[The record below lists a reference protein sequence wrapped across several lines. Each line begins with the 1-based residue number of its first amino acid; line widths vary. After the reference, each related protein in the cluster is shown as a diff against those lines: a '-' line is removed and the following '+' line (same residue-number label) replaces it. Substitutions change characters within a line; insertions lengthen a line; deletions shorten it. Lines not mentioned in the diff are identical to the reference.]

1 MKIADRKHDET
12 SVSGT
17 KMIENVSRS
26 FRGSP
31 SSRSFSRRGFLQGAL
46 ASGVF
51 VLSARFVSQ
60 PLWAAE
66 GEAPPAPFEP
76 GLWMSIASDGTVT
89 IVAHRSEMGCGSR
102 TALPLVVTDELDA
115 DWSKVKIE
123 QAPGDPKYGDQD
135 TDGSHSVR
143 SSFDLM
149 RQVGATGRVML
160 ISAAATQWGVSPKEC
175 STEPHFVVHRASG
188 RKLGYGELASAAAKL
203 PVPKKEDVPLKAR
216 SEWRYIGKES
226 NSLFDLPE
234 IITGKAVFGMDATMP
249 GMVFA
254 SVEHPPV
261 LGQKIKSYD
270 DKATLKVP
278 GVQKTLTID
287 PFKPP
292 HLFQPLGGVAVI
304 ADNTWAAFK
313 GRKSLNI
320 EWDASPHA
328 VYNSGPFRKTL
339 EATSRQPGKVARN
352 VGDVDAEFAR
362 VQKAGGGEFKI
373 VEAEYYAPH
382 LAHASMEPPVAV
394 AEYRDGKV
402 VAWAPTQNPQAV
414 QDTIASV
421 LGIKKE
427 DVTCHVT
434 LLGGGFGR
442 KSKPDQVAEAAVLS
456 KQLGK
461 PVKVVWS
468 REDDIHFDFFHSVA
482 AMYMKAAVG
491 PNGKPSAWLQRTVYP
506 PIASTFDAS
515 ATYADDE
522 MGLGWNNLPFD
533 IPNHR
538 AENGPA
544 DYHVRIG
551 WLRSVANIYHAFA
564 IHSFAD
570 ELAKSANKD
579 SVQYFLDLIG
589 PARIVPLTYKDDEAD
604 EKDRYPLDTA
614 RLRRVVEV
622 AAEKS
627 GWGKRSAGLGK
638 GRGMGIAAHRS
649 FLTYVA
655 TVVEVEVDS
664 RGQVHIPGVWTA
676 VDAGTVVSPDNVRN
690 QFEGAAVFGTSLA
703 LFGEITATNGV
714 IDQSNFNN
722 YQVARMNRAP
732 RHVEV
737 HIVASEAPPAGVGEP
752 GVPPFAPALY
762 NAVFAATGKRAREL
776 PLSKTKLV

>member
-1 MKIADRKHDET
+1 VKL
-12 SVSGT
+12 
-17 KMIENVSRS
+17 IENVSRDV
-26 FRGSP
+26 
-31 SSRSFSRRGFLQGAL
+31 SRHIGRRGFLQGAL
-46 ASGVF
+46 AGGVF
-51 VLSARFVSQ
+51 VLSARFIPE

-66 GEAPPAPFEP
+66 GEAAAPAFEP
-76 GLWMSIASDGTVT
+76 SLWMSIAPDGTVT
-89 IVAHRSEMGCGSR
+89 IIAHRSEMGCGSR
-102 TALPLVVTDELDA
+102 TALPLVVADELDA
-115 DWSKVKIE
+115 DWSKVKID
-123 QAPGDPKYGDQD
+123 QAIGDPKYGEQD

-143 SSFDLM
+143 SNFELM

-160 ISAAATQWGVSPKEC
+160 ISAAAAQWGVFPSDC
-175 STEPHFVVHRASG
+175 TTEPHFVVHRSSG
-188 RKLGYGELASAAAKL
+188 RKLGYGEVAAAAAKL
-203 PVPKKEDVPLKAR
+203 SVPKKEDVPLKER

-234 IITGKAVFGMDATMP
+234 IVTGKATFGMDATMP
-249 GMVFA
+249 GMVYA
-254 SVEHPPV
+254 SIEHPPV

-270 DKATLKVP
+270 DKAALKVP
-278 GVQKTLTID
+278 GVQKTLTIAA
-287 PFKPP
+287 FKPP
-292 HLFQPLGGVAVI
+292 HMFQPLGGVAVI

-313 GRKSLNI
+313 GRKSLKV
-320 EWDASPHA
+320 EWDINSSPHS
-328 VYNSGPFRKTL
+328 VYNSAPFRKTL
-339 EATSRQPGKVARN
+339 EATSRKPGKVVRN
-352 VGDVDAEFAR
+352 VGDVDAAFA
-362 VQKAGGGEFKI
+362 KGGRI
-373 VEAEYYAPH
+373 IEAEYYTPH
-382 LAHASMEPPVAV
+382 LAHVSMEPPVAV

-402 VAWAPTQNPQAV
+402 LAFAPTQNPQAV
-414 QDTIASV
+414 QETIAGV

-456 KQLGK
+456 KKLGK

-491 PNGKPSAWLQRTVYP
+491 PDGKPTAWLQRTVYP
-506 PIASTFDAS
+506 PIDSTFNAS

-533 IPNHR
+533 IPNHH

-579 SVQYFLDLIG
+579 SVQYLLDLIG
-589 PARIVPLTYKDDEAD
+589 PPRIVNLDLKGDEAED
-604 EKDRYPLDTA
+604 AKNYPLDTA
-614 RLRRVVEV
+614 RLRRVVEI
-622 AAEKS
+622 AAERS
-627 GWGKRSAGLGK
+627 GWGKRSMDMGMGK

-664 RGQVHIPGVWTA
+664 KGQVHIPGVWTA
-676 VDAGTVVSPDNVRN
+676 VDAGTIVSPDNIRN
-690 QFEGAAVFGTSLA
+690 QFEGAVVFGTSLA

-714 IDQSNFNN
+714 IDQSNFHN
-722 YQVARMNRAP
+722 YQITRMNRAP
-732 RHVEV
+732 RQVDVYIVE
-737 HIVASEAPPAGVGEP
+737 SEAPPAGVGEP

-762 NAVFAATGKRAREL
+762 NAVFAATGKRVREL

>member
-1 MKIADRKHDET
+1 MSI
-12 SVSGT
+12 
-17 KMIENVSRS
+17 IENVSR
-26 FRGSP
+26 
-31 SSRSFSRRGFLQGAL
+31 RRFVQGAL
-46 ASGVF
+46 AGGV
-51 VLSARFVSQ
+51 LILGARY
-60 PLWAAE
+60 
-66 GEAPPAPFEP
+66 APRLLRATSEPASSTTLEP
-76 GLWMSIASDGTVT
+76 SLWMAIASDGTVT

-102 TALPLVVTDELDA
+102 TALPLVVADELDA
-115 DWSKVKIE
+115 DWSRVKID
-123 QAPGDPKYGDQD
+123 QAIGDPKYGDQD

-149 RQVGATGRVML
+149 RQVGAAARAML
-160 ISAAATQWGVSPKEC
+160 ITAAAAQWNVSAKDC
-175 STEPHFVVHRASG
+175 TTEPHFVVHRASG
-188 RKLGYGELASAAAKL
+188 RKLGYGDVAAAAAKL
-203 PVPKKEDVPLKAR
+203 PVPKIEDLSLKSR
-216 SEWRYIGKES
+216 SDWRYIGKES
-226 NSLFDLPE
+226 NSLFDLPDMV
-234 IITGKAVFGMDATMP
+234 TGKAIFGMDATMP

-254 SVEHPPV
+254 SIEHPPV

-270 DKATLKVP
+270 DKAALKVP
-278 GVQKTLTID
+278 GVKKTLTID
-287 PFKPP
+287 TVKPP
-292 HLFQPLGGVAVI
+292 HAFQPLGGVAVI

-313 GRKSLNI
+313 GRKSLKI
-320 EWDASPHA
+320 EWDSSPHS
-328 VYNSGPFRKTL
+328 VYNSTAYRKTL
-339 EATSRQPGKVARN
+339 EATSQKPGKVVRN
-352 VGDVDAEFAR
+352 IGDVDAAFA
-362 VQKAGGGEFKI
+362 KGGKI
-373 VEAEYYAPH
+373 IEAEYYAPH

-414 QDTIASV
+414 QDTVATA

-456 KQLGK
+456 KKLGK
-461 PVKVVWS
+461 PVKVVWT
-468 REDDIHFDFFHSVA
+468 REDDIRFDFFHSVA

-491 PNGKPSAWLQRTVYP
+491 ADGKATAWLQRSVFP
-506 PIASTFDAS
+506 PIDSTFDAT
-515 ATYADDE
+515 ATYGDGE

-564 IHSFAD
+564 IQSFAD
-570 ELAKSANKD
+570 ELAKSTNKD
-579 SVQYFLDLIG
+579 SVEYLLGLIG
-589 PARIVPLTYKDDEAD
+589 PPRIVNLEHKSDEA
-604 EKDRYPLDTA
+604 EEAKLYPYDTA
-614 RLRRVVEV
+614 RLRRVVEI
-622 AAEKS
+622 AADKS
-627 GWGKRSAGLGK
+627 GWGKRTMGK
-638 GRGMGIAAHRS
+638 GHGLGIAAHRS

-655 TVVEVEVDS
+655 TVVEVEVDNK
-664 RGQVHIPGVWTA
+664 GQVHIPGVWTA

-722 YQVARMNRAP
+722 YPITRMNRAP
-732 RHVEV
+732 RQISVHVVE
-737 HIVASEAPPAGVGEP
+737 SDAPPAGVGEP

-762 NAVFAATGKRAREL
+762 NAVFAATGKRVREL

>member
-1 MKIADRKHDET
+1 M
-12 SVSGT
+12 SFV
-17 KMIENVSRS
+17 ENVSR
-26 FRGSP
+26 
-31 SSRSFSRRGFLQGAL
+31 RRFVQGAL
-46 ASGVF
+46 AGGV
-51 VLSARFVSQ
+51 LILGARYAPRLLRSTKGETAPSAA
-60 PLWAAE
+60 L
-66 GEAPPAPFEP
+66 EP
-76 GLWMSIASDGTVT
+76 DLWMSVASDGTVT

-102 TALPLVVTDELDA
+102 TALPLVVADELDA
-115 DWSKVKIE
+115 DWSRVKID
-123 QAPGDPKYGDQD
+123 QAIGDPKYGDQD

-149 RQVGATGRVML
+149 RQVGGAGRAML
-160 ISAAATQWGVSPKEC
+160 ITAAAAQWSVSAKDC
-175 STEPHFVVHRASG
+175 TTEPHFVVHKSSG
-188 RKLGYGELASAAAKL
+188 RKLGYGDLAAAASKL
-203 PVPKKEDVPLKAR
+203 PVPKTEDLKLKSR

-226 NSLFDLPE
+226 NSLFDLPDMVA
-234 IITGKAVFGMDATMP
+234 GKAIFGMDATMP

-254 SVEHPPV
+254 SIEHPPV

-270 DKATLKVP
+270 DKAALKVP
-278 GVQKTLTID
+278 GVKQTLTID
-287 PFKPP
+287 TVKAP
-292 HLFQPLGGVAVI
+292 HVFQPLGGVAVI

-313 GRKSLNI
+313 GRKSLKI
-320 EWDASPHA
+320 EWDSSPHS
-328 VYNSGPFRKTL
+328 VYNSAAYRKTL
-339 EATSRQPGKVARN
+339 EATSQKPGKVVRN
-352 VGDVDAEFAR
+352 IGDVDAAFA
-362 VQKAGGGEFKI
+362 KGGKI
-373 VEAEYYAPH
+373 IEAEYYAPH

-402 VAWAPTQNPQAV
+402 LAWAPTQNPQAV
-414 QDTIASV
+414 QDTIATA

-456 KQLGK
+456 KKLGK
-461 PVKVVWS
+461 PVKVVWT
-468 REDDIHFDFFHSVA
+468 REDDIRFDFFHSVA

-491 PNGKPSAWLQRTVYP
+491 TDGKPTAWLQRSVFP
-506 PIASTFDAS
+506 PIGSTFDA
-515 ATYADDE
+515 ATTYGDDE

-564 IHSFAD
+564 IQSFAD

-579 SVQYFLDLIG
+579 SVEYLLGLIG
-589 PARIVPLTYKDDEAD
+589 PARIMSLEHKAEDAEEA
-604 EKDRYPLDTA
+604 KLYPYDTA
-614 RLRRVVEV
+614 RLRRVVEI
-622 AAEKS
+622 AADKS
-627 GWGKRSAGLGK
+627 GWGKRTMGK
-638 GRGMGIAAHRS
+638 GRGLGIAAHRS

-655 TVVEVEVDS
+655 TVVEVEVDNK
-664 RGQVHIPGVWTA
+664 GQVHIPGVWTA

-703 LFGEITATNGV
+703 LFGEITATNGI

-722 YQVARMNRAP
+722 YPITRMNRAP
-732 RHVEV
+732 RQISVHVVE
-737 HIVASEAPPAGVGEP
+737 SDAPPAGVGEP

-762 NAVFAATGKRAREL
+762 NAVFAATGKRVREL

>member
-1 MKIADRKHDET
+1 MKLIDNLSANN
-12 SVSGT
+12 
-17 KMIENVSRS
+17 NVSRPV
-26 FRGSP
+26 SP
-31 SSRSFSRRGFLQGAL
+31 NFSRRGFLQAALVSGAL
-46 ASGVF
+46 
-51 VLSARFVSQ
+51 VLTARFIPE

-66 GEAPPAPFEP
+66 GEAARPFEP
-76 GLWMSIASDGTVT
+76 SVWMSIAPDGTVT

-102 TALPLVVTDELDA
+102 TALPLVVADELDA
-115 DWSKVKIE
+115 DWTRVRLE
-123 QAPGDPKYGDQD
+123 QAIGDPKYGEQD

-143 SSFDLM
+143 SNFDLM
-149 RQVGATGRVML
+149 RQVGATGRAML
-160 ISAAATQWGVSPKEC
+160 ISAAAAKWGVPAKDC
-175 STEPHFVVHRASG
+175 ATEPHFVVHTASG
-188 RKLGYGELASAAAKL
+188 RKLGYGEVAAAAAKL
-203 PVPKKEDVPLKAR
+203 PVPKKEDVPLKER
-216 SEWRYIGKES
+216 SQWRYIGKES

-234 IITGKAVFGMDATMP
+234 IVTGKAIFGMDATMP
-249 GMVFA
+249 GMVYA
-254 SVEHPPV
+254 SIEHPPV

-270 DKATLKVP
+270 DKAALQVT

-292 HLFQPLGGVAVI
+292 HMFQPLGGVAVI
-304 ADNTWAAFK
+304 ADNSYAAFK
-313 GRKSLNI
+313 GRKSLKI
-320 EWDASPHA
+320 EWDSSSNE

-339 EATSRQPGKVARN
+339 EATSRKPCKVVRN
-352 VGDVDAEFAR
+352 VGDVDATFA
-362 VQKAGGGEFKI
+362 QSAKAGGKI
-373 VEAEYYAPH
+373 IDAEYYTPH

-402 VAWAPTQNPQAV
+402 LAWAPTQNPQAV
-414 QDTIASV
+414 QETIAGV

-468 REDDIHFDFFHSVA
+468 REDDIRFDYFHSVA
-482 AMYMKAAVG
+482 AMYMKAAIG
-491 PNGKPSAWLQRTVYP
+491 ADGKPTAWLQRTVYP
-506 PIASTFDAS
+506 PIGSTFDTKAV
-515 ATYADDE
+515 YADDE

-570 ELAKSANKD
+570 ELAHNAKKD
-579 SVQYFLDLIG
+579 PVQYLLDLIG
-589 PARIVPLTYKDDEAD
+589 PARIVALDLKGDEAED
-604 EKDRYPLDTA
+604 AKQYPLDTA
-614 RLRRVVEV
+614 RLRRVVEI

-627 GWGKRSAGLGK
+627 GWGKSPMGK
-638 GRGMGIAAHRS
+638 GRGLGIAAHRS

-655 TVVEVEVDS
+655 TVVEVEVDG
-664 RGQVHIPGVWTA
+664 RGQVHIPTVWTA
-676 VDAGTVVSPDNVRN
+676 VDAGTTVSPDNIRN

-703 LFGEITATNGV
+703 LFSEITATNGA
-714 IDQSNFNN
+714 IDQSNFHN
-722 YQVARMNRAP
+722 YQIARMNRAP
-732 RHVEV
+732 RHIDI
-737 HIVASEAPPAGVGEP
+737 HIVKSEAPPAGVGEP
-752 GVPPFAPALY
+752 GLPPIAPALY
-762 NAVFAATGKRAREL
+762 NAVFAATGKRVREL

>member
-1 MKIADRKHDET
+1 MKL
-12 SVSGT
+12 
-17 KMIENVSRS
+17 IENVSPDVRK
-26 FRGSP
+26 GVT
-31 SSRSFSRRGFLQGAL
+31 RRGFLHGAL
-46 ASGVF
+46 VGGVF
-51 VLSARFVSQ
+51 VLSARFIPE

-66 GEAPPAPFEP
+66 GEAAAPPFEP
-76 GLWMSIASDGTVT
+76 SLWMSIASDGTVT

-102 TALPLVVTDELDA
+102 TALPLVVADELDA

-123 QAPGDPKYGDQD
+123 QAIGDPKYGEQD

-143 SSFDLM
+143 SNFDLM

-160 ISAAATQWGVSPKEC
+160 ISAAAAQWGVSPKDC
-175 STEPHFVVHRASG
+175 TTEPHFVVHRASG
-188 RKLGYGELASAAAKL
+188 RKLGYGEVAAAAAKL
-203 PVPKKEDVPLKAR
+203 PVPKKEDVALKER
-216 SEWRYIGKES
+216 SQWRYIGKES

-234 IITGKAVFGMDATMP
+234 IVTGTAIFGMDATMP

-270 DKATLKVP
+270 DKDALKVP

-313 GRKSLNI
+313 GRKSLKI
-320 EWDASPHA
+320 EWDSSPNS
-328 VYNSGPFRKTL
+328 VYNSGPYRKIL
-339 EATSRQPGKVARN
+339 EATSRKPCKLVRN
-352 VGDVDAEFAR
+352 VGDVDAAFA
-362 VQKAGGGEFKI
+362 QTSKTGGKI
-373 VEAEYYAPH
+373 IEAEYYAPH

-402 VAWAPTQNPQAV
+402 LAWAPTQNPQAV
-414 QDTIASV
+414 QETIAGV

-456 KQLGK
+456 KQVGK

-482 AMYMKAAVG
+482 AMYMKAAIG
-491 PNGKPSAWLQRTVYP
+491 PDGKPTAWLMRTVYP
-506 PIASTFDAS
+506 PIGSTFDVS
-515 ATYADDE
+515 AVYADDE

-570 ELAKSANKD
+570 ELAHNAHKD
-579 SVQYFLDLIG
+579 SVQYLLELIGSPRIVALDLKG
-589 PARIVPLTYKDDEAD
+589 DEAED
-604 EKDRYPLDTA
+604 AKNYPLDTA
-614 RLRRVVEV
+614 RLRRVVEMV
-622 AAEKS
+622 AEKS
-627 GWGKRSAGLGK
+627 GWGKGSTGK
-638 GRGMGIAAHRS
+638 GHGFGIAAHRS

-655 TVVEVEVDS
+655 TVVEVEIDS
-664 RGQVHIPGVWTA
+664 RGQVHIPNVWTA
-676 VDAGTVVSPDNVRN
+676 LDAGTVVSPDNVRN

-722 YQVARMNRAP
+722 YQVTRMNRAP
-732 RHVEV
+732 RHVDV
-737 HIVASEAPPAGVGEP
+737 QIVKSDAPPAGVGEP

-762 NAVFAATGKRAREL
+762 NAVFAATGKRVREL

>member
-1 MKIADRKHDET
+1 MNL
-12 SVSGT
+12 
-17 KMIENVSRS
+17 IENVSR
-26 FRGSP
+26 RTGP
-31 SSRSFSRRGFLQGAL
+31 HVSRRGFLQVAL
-46 ASGVF
+46 ASGAF
-51 VLSARFVSQ
+51 VLSVRFVPP
-60 PLWAAE
+60 PLFAAE
-66 GEAPPAPFEP
+66 GEAAPAFDPS
-76 GLWMSIASDGTVT
+76 LWMSIAADGTVT

-102 TALPLVVTDELDA
+102 TALPLVVADELDA
-115 DWSKVKIE
+115 DWSKVKID
-123 QAPGDPKYGDQD
+123 QATGDPKYGDQD

-160 ISAAATQWGVSPKEC
+160 ISAAAAQWNVSPKEC
-175 STEPHFVVHRASG
+175 TAESHFVVHRASG
-188 RKLGYGELASAAAKL
+188 RKVGYGEVAAAAAKL
-203 PVPKKEDVPLKAR
+203 PVPKKEDVPLKSR
-216 SEWRYIGKES
+216 SQWRYIGKES
-226 NSLFDLPE
+226 NALFDLPE
-234 IITGKAVFGMDATMP
+234 MVTGKTIFGMDATMP
-249 GMVFA
+249 GMVYA

-270 DKATLKVP
+270 DKAALKVP

-287 PFKPP
+287 TFKPP
-292 HLFQPLGGVAVI
+292 HQFQPLGGVAVI
-304 ADNTWAAFK
+304 ADNTFAAFK
-313 GRKSLNI
+313 GRKSLKV
-320 EWDASPHA
+320 EWDSSPHSE
-328 VYNSGPFRKTL
+328 YNSAPFRKTL
-339 EATSRQPGKVARN
+339 EATSQKPGKVVRN
-352 VGDVDAEFAR
+352 VGDVDAEFA
-362 VQKAGGGEFKI
+362 KGGKI
-373 VEAEYYAPH
+373 IEAEYYTPH
-382 LAHASMEPPVAV
+382 LAHVSMEPPVAV

-402 VAWAPTQNPQAV
+402 LAWAPTQNPQAV
-414 QDTIASV
+414 QETIASV

-491 PNGKPSAWLQRTVYP
+491 PDGKPTAWLQRTVYP
-506 PIASTFDAS
+506 PINSTFDIS
-515 ATYADDE
+515 AVYAEDE

-570 ELAKSANKD
+570 ELAHHAKRD
-579 SVQYFLDLIG
+579 SVEYLLDLIG
-589 PARIVPLTYKDDEAD
+589 PPRIVKLELTGDAAEDAKTF
-604 EKDRYPLDTA
+604 PLDTA
-614 RLRRVVEV
+614 RLRRVVEMV
-622 AAEKS
+622 AEKS
-627 GWGKRSAGLGK
+627 GWGKGSTGK
-638 GRGMGIAAHRS
+638 GHGFGIAAHRS

-655 TVVEVEVDS
+655 TVVEVEIDS
-664 RGQVHIPGVWTA
+664 RGQVHIPNVWTA
-676 VDAGTVVSPDNVRN
+676 LDAGTVVSPDNVRN

-722 YQVARMNRAP
+722 YQVTRMNRAP
-732 RHVEV
+732 RHVDV
-737 HIVASEAPPAGVGEP
+737 QIVKSDAPPAGVGEP

-762 NAVFAATGKRAREL
+762 NAVFAATGKRVREL
-776 PLSKTKLV
+776 PLSKSKLV

>member
-1 MKIADRKHDET
+1 MKL
-12 SVSGT
+12 
-17 KMIENVSRS
+17 IENVSHPA
-26 FRGSP
+26 SP
-31 SSRSFSRRGFLQGAL
+31 HVGRRRFLQGAL
-46 ASGVF
+46 VSGVF
-51 VLSARFVSQ
+51 VLSARFIPE

-66 GEAPPAPFEP
+66 GEAAAPPFEP
-76 GLWMSIASDGTVT
+76 SLWMSIAPDGIVT

-102 TALPLVVTDELDA
+102 TALPLVVADELDA

-123 QAPGDPKYGDQD
+123 QAIGDPKYGEQD

-143 SSFDLM
+143 SNFDLM

-160 ISAAATQWGVSPKEC
+160 IQAAAAQWSVSPKDC
-175 STEPHFVVHRASG
+175 TTEPHFVVHRASG
-188 RKLGYGELASAAAKL
+188 RKLGYGEVAAAAAKL
-203 PVPKKEDVPLKAR
+203 PVPKKEDVPLKSRA
-216 SEWRYIGKES
+216 EWRYIGKES

-234 IITGKAVFGMDATMP
+234 IVTGKAIFGMDATMP

-270 DKATLKVP
+270 DKAALKVP

-287 PFKPP
+287 TFKPP
-292 HLFQPLGGVAVI
+292 HQFQPLGGVAVI

-313 GRKSLNI
+313 GRKSLKI
-320 EWDASPHA
+320 EWDTNSSPHSG
-328 VYNSGPFRKTL
+328 YNSAPFRKTL
-339 EATSRQPGKVARN
+339 EATSRQPGKVVRN
-352 VGDVDAEFAR
+352 VGDVDAAFA
-362 VQKAGGGEFKI
+362 KGGDARIKI
-373 VEAEYYAPH
+373 IEAEYYAPH

-402 VAWAPTQNPQAV
+402 LAWAPTQNPQAV
-414 QDTIASV
+414 QETIASV

-482 AMYMKAAVG
+482 AMYMKAAIG
-491 PNGKPSAWLQRTVYP
+491 PDGKPTAWLQRTVYP
-506 PIASTFDAS
+506 PIGSTFDAS

-533 IPNHR
+533 IPNQR

-570 ELAKSANKD
+570 ELAHNADKD
-579 SVQYFLDLIG
+579 SVAYLLDLIG
-589 PARIVPLTYKDDEAD
+589 PPRIVALDLKGDEAED
-604 EKDRYPLDTA
+604 AKQYPLDTA
-614 RLRRVVEV
+614 RLRRVVEI

-627 GWGKRSAGLGK
+627 GWGKRSMKLGK
-638 GRGMGIAAHRS
+638 GRGLGIAAHRS

-676 VDAGTVVSPDNVRN
+676 LDAGTVVSPDNIRN

-722 YQVARMNRAP
+722 YQITRMNRAP

-737 HIVASEAPPAGVGEP
+737 HIVESEAPPAGVGEP

-762 NAVFAATGKRAREL
+762 NAVFAATGKRVREL

>member
-1 MKIADRKHDET
+1 MKT
-12 SVSGT
+12 
-17 KMIENVSRS
+17 IENVSLHV
-26 FRGSP
+26 
-31 SSRSFSRRGFLQGAL
+31 SRRGFLHGAL

-51 VLSARFVSQ
+51 VLSARFIPE

-66 GEAPPAPFEP
+66 GEAATTPAFQPS
-76 GLWMSIASDGTVT
+76 LWMSIASDGTVT

-102 TALPLVVTDELDA
+102 TALPLVVADELDA
-115 DWSKVKIE
+115 DWSKVKID
-123 QAPGDPKYGDQD
+123 QATGDPKYGDQD

-160 ISAAATQWGVSPKEC
+160 ISAAAAQWNVSPKEC
-175 STEPHFVVHRASG
+175 TAESHFVVHRASG
-188 RKLGYGELASAAAKL
+188 RKVGYGEVAAAAAKL
-203 PVPKKEDVPLKAR
+203 PVPKKEDVPLKKR

-234 IITGKAVFGMDATMP
+234 MVTGKTIFGMDAAMP
-249 GMVFA
+249 GMVYA

-270 DKATLKVP
+270 DKAALKVP

-287 PFKPP
+287 TFKPP
-292 HLFQPLGGVAVI
+292 HQFQPLGGVAVI

-313 GRKSLNI
+313 GRKSLKV
-320 EWDASPHA
+320 EWDSSPHSE
-328 VYNSGPFRKTL
+328 YNSAPFRKTL
-339 EATSRQPGKVARN
+339 EATSQKPGKVVRN
-352 VGDVDAEFAR
+352 VGDVDAAFAR
-362 VQKAGGGEFKI
+362 GGKTI
-373 VEAEYYAPH
+373 EAEYYTPH
-382 LAHASMEPPVAV
+382 LAHVSMEPPVAV

-402 VAWAPTQNPQAV
+402 LAWAPTQNPQAV
-414 QDTIASV
+414 QETVASV

-482 AMYMKAAVG
+482 AMYMKAAIG
-491 PNGKPSAWLQRTVYP
+491 ADGKPTAWLQRTVYP
-506 PIASTFDAS
+506 PIGSTFDAS
-515 ATYADDE
+515 ATYALDE
-522 MGLGWNNLPFD
+522 MSLGWNNLPFD

-570 ELAKSANKD
+570 ELAHNANKD
-579 SVQYFLDLIG
+579 SVQYLLDLIG
-589 PARIVPLTYKDDEAD
+589 PPRIVPLEYKEEDAD
-604 EKDRYPLDTA
+604 EKQRYPLDTA
-614 RLRRVVEV
+614 RWRRVVEI

-627 GWGKRSAGLGK
+627 GWGKRPMGK

-664 RGQVHIPGVWTA
+664 KGQVHIPGVWTA
-676 VDAGTVVSPDNVRN
+676 LDAGTVVSPDNVRN

-703 LFGEITATNGV
+703 LFGEITATNGI

-722 YQVARMNRAP
+722 YQLARMNRAP
-732 RHVEV
+732 RHVDV
-737 HIVASEAPPAGVGEP
+737 QIVKSEAPPAGVGEP

-762 NAVFAATGKRAREL
+762 NAVFAATGKRVREL

>member
-1 MKIADRKHDET
+1 MNI
-12 SVSGT
+12 
-17 KMIENVSRS
+17 IENVSR
-26 FRGSP
+26 P
-31 SSRSFSRRGFLQGAL
+31 VSRRGFLRGAL
-46 ASGVF
+46 AGGVF
-51 VLSARFVSQ
+51 VLSARFVPE

-66 GEAPPAPFEP
+66 GEAAAPGIEP
-76 GLWMSIASDGTVT
+76 SLWMSIASDGTVT

-102 TALPLVVTDELDA
+102 TALPLVVADELDA
-115 DWSKVKIE
+115 DWAKVKID
-123 QAPGDPKYGDQD
+123 QATGDPKYGDQD

-143 SSFDLM
+143 SFFDQM
-149 RQVGATGRVML
+149 RQVGAAGRAML
-160 ISAAATQWGVSPKEC
+160 ISAAATQWNVPAKDC
-175 STEPHFVVHRASG
+175 ATELHFVVHRASG
-188 RKLGYGELASAAAKL
+188 RKLGYGELAAAAANL
-203 PVPKKEDVPLKAR
+203 PVPKIDDLKLKTK

-226 NSLFDLPE
+226 NALFDLPDMV
-234 IITGKAVFGMDATMP
+234 TGKAIFGMDATMP

-254 SVEHPPV
+254 SIEHPPV

-270 DKATLKVP
+270 DKAALKVP

-287 PFKPP
+287 TVTPP
-292 HLFQPLGGVAVI
+292 HLFKPLGGVAVI
-304 ADNTWAAFK
+304 GDNTWATFK
-313 GRKSLNI
+313 GRKALKI
-320 EWDASPHA
+320 EWDSSPHST
-328 VYNSGPFRKTL
+328 YNSAPYRKTL
-339 EATSRQPGKVARN
+339 EATSRQPGKVVRN
-352 VGDVDAEFAR
+352 VGDVDAAFA
-362 VQKAGGGEFKI
+362 KGGKI
-373 VEAEYYAPH
+373 IEAEYYTPH
-382 LAHASMEPPVAV
+382 LAHVSMEPPVAV

-402 VAWAPTQNPQAV
+402 LAWAPTQNPQAV
-414 QDTIASV
+414 QETVAGV

-427 DVTCHVT
+427 DVTCHVP

-461 PVKVVWS
+461 PVKVVWT
-468 REDDIHFDFFHSVA
+468 REDDIRFDYFHSVA

-491 PNGKPSAWLQRTVYP
+491 TDGKPTAWLQRTVYP
-506 PIASTFDAS
+506 PIGSTFDPA
-515 ATYADDE
+515 AKYADDE

-564 IHSFAD
+564 IGSFAD
-570 ELAKSANKD
+570 ELAKAANKD
-579 SVQYFLDLIG
+579 SVQYLLDLIG
-589 PARIVPLTYKDDEAD
+589 PSRIVPLEAQGDDAQD
-604 EKDRYPLDTA
+604 AQKYPLDTA
-614 RLRRVVEV
+614 RLRRVVEI

-627 GWGKRSAGLGK
+627 GWGKRAMGK

-655 TVVEVEVDS
+655 TAVEVEVDS

-703 LFGEITATNGV
+703 LFGEITATNGA

-722 YQVARMNRAP
+722 YPIARMNRAP
-732 RHVEV
+732 RKIDVHVVE
-737 HIVASEAPPAGVGEP
+737 SEAPPAGVGEP
-752 GVPPFAPALY
+752 GLPPFAPALY
-762 NAVFAATGKRAREL
+762 NAVFAATGKRVREL

>member
-1 MKIADRKHDET
+1 MKIT
-12 SVSGT
+12 
-17 KMIENVSRS
+17 ENVSR
-26 FRGSP
+26 P
-31 SSRSFSRRGFLQGAL
+31 ISRRGFLHAALVGGA
-46 ASGVF
+46 F
-51 VLSARFVSQ
+51 VLSARFIPE

-66 GEAPPAPFEP
+66 GDGAAPAFEP
-76 GLWMSIASDGTVT
+76 SLWMSIAPDGIVT

-102 TALPLVVTDELDA
+102 TALPLVVADELDA
-115 DWSKVKIE
+115 DWSKVKID
-123 QAPGDPKYGDQD
+123 QATGDPKYGDQD

-160 ISAAATQWGVSPKEC
+160 INAAAAQWGVSPKDC
-175 STEPHFVVHRASG
+175 TTEAHFVVHRASG
-188 RKLGYGELASAAAKL
+188 RKLGYGEVAVAAAKL
-203 PVPKKEDVPLKAR
+203 PVPKKEDVPLKER
-216 SEWRYIGKES
+216 SQWRYIGKES

-234 IITGKAVFGMDATMP
+234 MVTGKAIFGMDATMP

-254 SVEHPPV
+254 SIEHPPV
-261 LGQKIKSYD
+261 LGQKIKSHD
-270 DKATLKVP
+270 DKAALKVP

-287 PFKPP
+287 AFKPP
-292 HLFQPLGGVAVI
+292 HVFQPLGGVAVI
-304 ADNTWAAFK
+304 ADNTWAAFQ
-313 GRKSLNI
+313 GRKSLKI
-320 EWDASPHA
+320 EWDDSPNSS
-328 VYNSGPFRKTL
+328 YNSGPYRKIL
-339 EATSRQPGKVARN
+339 EETSRKPCKVVRN
-352 VGDVDAEFAR
+352 VGDVDTAFA
-362 VQKAGGGEFKI
+362 KGGKI
-373 VEAEYYAPH
+373 IEAEYYTPH

-402 VAWAPTQNPQAV
+402 LAWAPTQNPQAV
-414 QDTIASV
+414 QETIAAV

-482 AMYMKAAVG
+482 AMYMKAAIG
-491 PNGKPSAWLQRTVYP
+491 PDGKPTAWLMRTVYP
-506 PIASTFDAS
+506 PIGSTFDVS
-515 ATYADDE
+515 AVYADDE

-570 ELAKSANKD
+570 ELAHNANKD
-579 SVQYFLDLIG
+579 SAQYLLDLIG
-589 PARIVPLTYKDDEAD
+589 PSRIVSLEYKDEEAD
-604 EKDRYPLDTA
+604 EKNRYPLDTA
-614 RLRRVVEV
+614 RLRRVVEIAV
-622 AAEKS
+622 EKS
-627 GWGKRSAGLGK
+627 GWGKKPMGK
-638 GRGMGIAAHRS
+638 GRGLGIAAHRS

-655 TVVEVEVDS
+655 TVVEVEIDS
-664 RGQVHIPGVWTA
+664 KGQVHIPNVWTA
-676 VDAGTVVSPDNVRN
+676 VDAGAVVSPDNVRN
-690 QFEGAAVFGTSLA
+690 QFEGAASFGTSLA
-703 LFGEITATNGV
+703 LFSEVTATNGI

-722 YQVARMNRAP
+722 YQLTRMNRAP
-732 RHVEV
+732 RHVDV
-737 HIVASEAPPAGVGEP
+737 TIVKSDAPPAGVGEP

-762 NAVFAATGKRAREL
+762 NAVFAATGKRVREL

>member
-1 MKIADRKHDET
+1 MR
-12 SVSGT
+12 V
-17 KMIENVSRS
+17 IENVSR
-26 FRGSP
+26 P
-31 SSRSFSRRGFLQGAL
+31 ISRRGFLQGAL
-46 ASGVF
+46 AGGVF
-51 VLSARFVSQ
+51 VLSARLIPQ

-66 GEAPPAPFEP
+66 GEAAAAAFEP
-76 GLWMSIASDGTVT
+76 SLWMSITSDGTVT

-102 TALPLVVTDELDA
+102 TALPLVVADELDA
-115 DWSKVKIE
+115 DWSKVKID
-123 QAPGDPKYGDQD
+123 QAIGDPKYGDQD

-143 SSFDLM
+143 SNFDLM

-160 ISAAATQWGVSPKEC
+160 ISAAATRWKVPPGEC

-188 RKLGYGELASAAAKL
+188 RKLGYGELAADAAKL
-203 PVPKKEDVPLKAR
+203 PVPKKEDVPLPLKKR

-226 NSLFDLPE
+226 NSLFDVPE
-234 IITGKAVFGMDATMP
+234 IVTGKAIFGMDATMP
-249 GMVFA
+249 GMVYA

-270 DKATLKVP
+270 DKAALKVP

-287 PFKPP
+287 TFKPP
-292 HLFQPLGGVAVI
+292 HQFQPLGGVAVI
-304 ADNTWAAFK
+304 ADNTWSAFK
-313 GRKSLNI
+313 GRKSLKI
-320 EWDASPHA
+320 EWDIQSSPHS
-328 VYNSGPFRKTL
+328 VYNSTTFRKTL
-339 EATSRQPGKVARN
+339 EATSRQPGKVVRN
-352 VGDVDAEFAR
+352 VGDVDAAF
-362 VQKAGGGEFKI
+362 VQSAKTGGKI
-373 VEAEYYAPH
+373 IEAEYYTPH
-382 LAHASMEPPVAV
+382 LAHVSMEPPVAV

-402 VAWAPTQNPQAV
+402 LAFAPTQNPQAV
-414 QDTIASV
+414 QETIAGV

-468 REDDIHFDFFHSVA
+468 REDDVRFDFFHSVA
-482 AMYMKAAVG
+482 AMYMKAAIG
-491 PNGKPSAWLQRTVYP
+491 PDDKPTAWLQRTVYP
-506 PIASTFDAS
+506 PINSTFDAS
-515 ATYADDE
+515 ARYAEDE

-579 SVQYFLDLIG
+579 SVQYLLELIG
-589 PARIVPLTYKDDEAD
+589 PPRIVPLEYKEEEAD
-604 EKDRYPLDTA
+604 EKQRYPLDTA
-614 RLRRVVEV
+614 RLRRVVEI

-627 GWGKRSAGLGK
+627 GWGKKPMAH

-655 TVVEVEVDS
+655 TVVEVEIDS

-714 IDQSNFNN
+714 IDQSNFND
-722 YQVARMNRAP
+722 YQLTRMNRAP
-732 RHVEV
+732 RHIDV
-737 HIVASEAPPAGVGEP
+737 HIVESEAPPAGVGEP
-752 GVPPFAPALY
+752 GVPPFAPALC
-762 NAVFAATGKRAREL
+762 NAVFAATGKRVREL